1 MIGVLEKG
9 TGFEFIVTIARAED
23 ILARKMPE
31 LVDAFG
37 PLSAKE
43 RRFEEEEE
51 EEERYLAR
59 CCLRRTEHDDDD
71 NAPSRRPPPSVPDL
85 ARPIALPAVIPRV
98 YDYWMSKRSRLR
110 KPLLR
115 RYWPP
120 TAATDT
126 NPYQVLRRHD
136 KEKRR
141 LRKKRQND
149 DEAYEKM
156 RRLRA
161 DFEGVRALCEL
172 ILRREEVHGTLV
184 EPTNDYFEERLHGYV
199 DTTGAPRERGKNE
212 RSIESV
218 VRVPKYRNNT
228 EGRGPGTPVPW
239 PIRRRRRCCCRP
251 RTSRDGVGGLARPAH
266 PARASYVVRVVGGGA
281 PPR

>member
-1 MIGVLEKG
+1 MMCPHFPKI
-9 TGFEFIVTIARAED
+9 
-23 ILARKMPE
+23 
-31 LVDAFG
+31 
-37 PLSAKE
+37 
-43 RRFEEEEE
+43 RRFFLPVF
-51 EEERYLAR
+51 RLA
-59 CCLRRTEHDDDD
+59 
-71 NAPSRRPPPSVPDL
+71 
-85 ARPIALPAVIPRV
+85 
-98 YDYWMSKRSRLR
+98 SKLT
-110 KPLLR
+110 
-115 RYWPP
+115 YFI
-120 TAATDT
+120 
-126 NPYQVLRRHD
+126 HD